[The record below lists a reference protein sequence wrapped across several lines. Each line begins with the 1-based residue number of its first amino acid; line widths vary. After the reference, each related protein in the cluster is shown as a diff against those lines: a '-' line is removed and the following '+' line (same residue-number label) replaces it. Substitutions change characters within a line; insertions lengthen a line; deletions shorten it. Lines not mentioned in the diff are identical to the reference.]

1 MKKQKLLIA
10 VIGGHQC
17 NAKVEQ
23 IAQEIGKKI
32 AEVGAILVCGGLS
45 GVMKAVSKGTKEA
58 GGTTI
63 GILPGE
69 NKKDANAYVD
79 IAIPTGLGLA
89 RNTLVVRTADII
101 IALPGKYGTLSEI
114 AFALNAGKTVLGIG
128 TWNIKGVI
136 KVKTPEGALRYIN
149 NKFIKKY

>member
-1 MKKQKLLIA
+1 MSKKKLLIA

-17 NAKVEQ
+17 DAKVEQ

-32 AEVGAILVCGGLS
+32 AKMGAKLVSGGLG
-45 GVMKAVSKGTKEA
+45 GVMKAVSKGAKEV

-69 NKKDANAYVD
+69 NKQEANPYVD
-79 IAIPTGLGLA
+79 IAIPTGLGLS

-101 IALPGKYGTLSEI
+101 IALPGEYGTLSEI
-114 AFALNAGKTVLGIG
+114 AFALVLKKKVINLSNWDIPG
-128 TWNIKGVI
+128 TIKLRTSEEAI
-136 KVKTPEGALRYIN
+136 KYIEKETK
-149 NKFIKKY
+149 NK

>member
-1 MKKQKLLIA
+1 MSKKKLLIA

-17 NAKVEQ
+17 DAKVEQ

-32 AEVGAILVCGGLS
+32 AKMGAKLVSGGLG
-45 GVMKAVSKGTKEA
+45 GVMKAVSKGAKQA

-69 NKKDANAYVD
+69 NKQEANPYID
-79 IAIPTGLGLA
+79 IAIPTGLGLS

-101 IALPGKYGTLSEI
+101 IALPGEYGTLSEI
-114 AFALNAGKTVLGIG
+114 AFALVLKKKVINLSNWDIPG
-128 TWNIKGVI
+128 TIKLRTSEEAI
-136 KVKTPEGALRYIN
+136 KYIEKETK
-149 NKFIKKY
+149 NK

>member
-17 NAKVEQ
+17 NAKMEC
-23 IAQEIGKKI
+23 IAYKIGKKI
-32 AEVGAILVCGGLS
+32 AKVGAILVCGGLS

-114 AFALNAGKTVLGIG
+114 AFALILKKKVINLSNWDIPG
-128 TWNIKGVI
+128 TI
-136 KVKTPEGALRYIN
+136 KVRTSEEAIKY
-149 NKFIKKY
+149 IKKETKNK

>member
-17 NAKVEQ
+17 NTKVEC
-23 IAQEIGKKI
+23 IAYKIGKKI
-32 AEVGAILVCGGLS
+32 AKVGAILVCGGLS

-114 AFALNAGKTVLGIG
+114 AFALILKKKVINLSNWDIPG
-128 TWNIKGVI
+128 TI
-136 KVKTPEGALRYIN
+136 KVRTSEEAIKY
-149 NKFIKKY
+149 IKKETKNK